1 MALREKR
8 VVQSV
13 LVCDY
18 CGTDIEDQTGT
29 HIEGQASGYMKR
41 ETLGIDLCENC
52 AQKVGL
58 KRRGRRPGSTN
69 VTVATEAAPAAP
81 KKRGRPRKVTKPEKA
96 EPELVAV
103 AVGSDSDWEN

>member
-1 MALREKR
+1 MALKEKR

-29 HIEGQASGYMKR
+29 HIEGAASGYMKR
-41 ETLGIDLCENC
+41 ESLGIDLCEEC

-69 VTVATEAAPAAP
+69 AAVAQEATPATP
-81 KKRGRPRKVTKPEKA
+81 KKRGRPRKAEKK

-103 AVGSDSDWEN
+103 AAGADTDWESN